1 MSCLSLF
8 RAIFCSTRVRHEVW
22 DNRHKQKIV
31 SHVMRSAVRGA
42 SNDKDTKHTVV
53 SVNTP
58 RCQAPAQGSSPH
70 RQKAPVGRS
79 ARWRRPEGSWDGH
92 RANRPSAGAGSD
104 RLTAPWTAQPPPP
117 TPAAR
122 WNCCPPLPPDATG
135 DRLETL
141 PPPPPLPEPVRRRTA
156 SSPPRA
162 GNELCMVRSAA
173 NGDNFLPEI
182 DPS

>member
-1 MSCLSLF
+1 M
-8 RAIFCSTRVRHEVW
+8 AW
-22 DNRHKQKIV
+22 DNRLKQKIAN
-31 SHVMRSAVRGA
+31 HVVRSAVRGA
-42 SNDKDTKHTVV
+42 SNDKATKHTAI
-53 SVNTP
+53 SVDKR
-58 RCQAPAQGSSPH
+58 RCQRREVPH
-70 RQKAPVGRS
+70 TGKKRRSLGRS

-117 TPAAR
+117 PPAAR